1 MRLRFA
7 PGFAPPRLIGASL
20 VMCAALSSCVT
31 PDNGTTKDPVT
42 RDDSKE
48 PTDTDG
54 GTDPEDT
61 GPGDE
66 TGFVTGAPPYPRLL
80 GDSPQYPSDD
90 GAGGGDDEGGGDAE
104 ESGDDGADEGE
115 EGAAPSATEP
125 VADGDAGVASGDEAA
140 ARIVARATNFAWAG
154 DVLFALAPQEG
165 LAALDLSDPSALQI
179 LDTTP
184 SLGFPAEMLQVNDA
198 LLVIERDDTTKP
210 DGQGGQIVAPTVNLE
225 AFEVSDPTEL
235 SLSERSTIPG
245 VFIASRR
252 VGDVLYL
259 VTSDDCDY
267 GVSEGRV
274 LVTSFDLTEA
284 PRLAQID
291 QLALATGEYSVCDGP
306 VSVSAQRIY
315 IGRTYG
321 GEGEPRSQVRVVDIS
336 DAGGELLEGTTLDVE
351 GNVSQFDEYGGVLR
365 LFAQRV
371 DSKDSVV
378 SLLSMFTFTDAGET
392 VLEGQL
398 PFEVAEPQW
407 FDLTFDGERAF
418 APYYYEDSQR
428 LLTFDLSD
436 PAAPEQVA
444 QLDDLPRLLS
454 LEPRGDRLY
463 TVGLGSEGNQTLTV
477 LQAIDVR
484 DLEAPAVLS
493 QVQFVGTEEGSNLP
507 TVALHLD
514 QGLIVA
520 WDGLSQS
527 EHPACGYQPSE
538 IRLIKL
544 DGDALELS
552 GRVAAKGPIS
562 RALLHSQQLVTL
574 SAHGVETFDVSDHA
588 APKPTD
594 QFAFTRQIAGVVPV
608 GDALLRLGREGDVDV
623 TQVAHAAERQGTAAL
638 PLATVDQACTWGSW
652 GEARTVGNVVYL
664 PRFGDENHLS
674 LSLLVVD
681 VEDPEHPE
689 VVRELNPRLPEI
701 EGAYPEDQYF
711 SNVYATSKAL
721 LVERVH
727 YASEVEAHTS
737 ISYEVFTL
745 DDPLNPKSVASID
758 VPDAIANAGWAAG
771 GEFRSSSLV
780 VAGDTLV
787 SWHFVPLA
795 DDPLRGRYYLDRLDV
810 SQPKHPEFREPVN
823 VPGLVVRYEPESET
837 LVTSSVAWTKL
848 DLEGEA
854 EDECWLRWASHDPA
868 ASQLSYRDGQSSC
881 ARGERSIHQLSLLGD
896 AAKLERTIAAT
907 DDDWA
912 FSSLMDLDGVILLR
926 QFTWEFDEEQ
936 GSYRTLAQQ
945 IVVLDMALEPESVSA
960 LPSESNYSEGRGDGR
975 LWERRSGPGPVFV
988 FDPRNP
994 KAPSMKEFELE
1005 TEYCSALQIAG
1016 DYLYCGRDDGTVEV
1030 VALE

>member
-1 MRLRFA
+1 M
-7 PGFAPPRLIGASL
+7 
-20 VMCAALSSCVT
+20 
-31 PDNGTTKDPVT
+31 
-42 RDDSKE
+42 
-48 PTDTDG
+48 
-54 GTDPEDT
+54 
-61 GPGDE
+61 
-66 TGFVTGAPPYPRLL
+66 TGAPPYPRLL
-80 GDSPQYPSDD
+80 GESPQYPSDD
-90 GAGGGDDEGGGDAE
+90 GAGGDDEGGGDVE
-104 ESGDDGADEGE
+104 ESGDDGAERH
-115 EGAAPSATEP
+115 APSTLDPATEN
-125 VADGDAGVASGDEAA
+125 DGGVATSDPTAE
-140 ARIVARATNFAWAG
+140 RIVAHATNFAWAG

-165 LAALDLSDPSALQI
+165 LAALDLSAPSALRI

-198 LLVIERDDTTKP
+198 LLVIERDHITKP
-210 DGQGGQIVAPTVNLE
+210 DGQGGEVWAPTVSLE
-225 AFEVSDPTEL
+225 AFDVSDPKQL
-235 SLSERSTIPG
+235 SLSERSTVPG
-245 VFIASRR
+245 WLIASRR

-259 VTSDDCDY
+259 VTSEDCDY
-267 GVSEGRV
+267 GVSAGRV

-284 PRLAQID
+284 PGLDQID
-291 QLALATGEYSVCDGP
+291 QLALATGENSECDGP
-306 VSVSAQRIY
+306 VAVSAQRIY
-315 IGRTYG
+315 IGRAYG

-336 DAGGELLEGTTLDVE
+336 DAGGDLVEGTTLDVE
-351 GNVSQFDEYGGVLR
+351 GNVRQFDEYGGVLR
-365 LFAQRV
+365 LVAQRA
-371 DSKDSVV
+371 DSKGSEF
-378 SLLSMFTFTDAGET
+378 SQLSTFAFTDAGEA
-392 VLEGQL
+392 VLEG
-398 PFEVAEPQW
+398 EVPIEIAEPQRL
-407 FDLTFDGERAF
+407 DLTFDGERAF
-418 APYYYEDSQR
+418 APYYEGSQR
-428 LLTFDLSD
+428 LLTIDLSD
-436 PAAPEQVA
+436 PTAPEQVA

-463 TVGLGSEGNQTLTV
+463 TVGFGAEGNQTV
-477 LQAIDVR
+477 LQTIDVS
-484 DLEAPAVLS
+484 DLKAPAVLS
-493 QVQFVGTEEGSNLP
+493 QVQFAGTEEGSNLP

-594 QFAFTRQIAGVVPV
+594 QFAFTRPIAGVVPV

-623 TQVAHAAERQGTAAL
+623 TQVADADERQGIAEL
-638 PLATVDQACTWGSW
+638 PLATVDQACTWGIW

-681 VEDPEHPE
+681 VEDPEHPK

-711 SNVYATSKAL
+711 SNVYATTKAL

-727 YASEVEAHTS
+727 YASDVEAHTS

-795 DDPLRGRYYLDRLDV
+795 DDPSRGRYYLDRLDV
-810 SQPKHPEFREPVN
+810 SEPKDPEFREPVN

-837 LVTSSVAWTKL
+837 LITSSVAWTKL
-848 DLEGEA
+848 EIEGEA
-854 EDECWLRWASHDPA
+854 EDECWLRWGSHEPA
-868 ASQLSYRDGQSSC
+868 AYQLSYRDGQSSC
-881 ARGERSIHQLSLLGD
+881 ARGERSIHQLSVKGD
-896 AAKLERTIAAT
+896 VAKLERTIAAT
-907 DDDWA
+907 DGDWA

-926 QFTWEFDEEQ
+926 QFTWEFDEVQ
-936 GSYRTLAQQ
+936 GSYRRLAQQ
-945 IVVLDMALEPESVSA
+945 MVALDLALEPESVSQ
-960 LPSESNYSEGRGDGR
+960 LPKESNDSEGSGDGR

-1005 TEYCSALQIAG
+1005 TEYCTMLQIAG

-1030 VALE
+1030 VELE